1 MQTHHSILKTAEDKQ
16 SFVLRI
22 IQLQDEIYIPLSE
35 SDFEPIYSQ
44 GETPVYE
51 YKQDS
56 ESPKD
61 FIDSAF
67 KHLLGIKG
75 FFENPS
81 ILIYISTPKG
91 VILMLDDLEPIQRHN
106 ANENNVKLGIGKC
119 LNAEKIYLFAIFVD

>member
-1 MQTHHSILKTAEDKQ
+1 MSN
-16 SFVLRI
+16 FVAC
-22 IQLQDEIYIPLSE
+22 
-35 SDFEPIYSQ
+35 FHN
-44 GETPVYE
+44 T
-51 YKQDS
+51 K
-56 ESPKD
+56 
-61 FIDSAF
+61 
-67 KHLLGIKG
+67 LLGIKG